1 VDGHRLA
8 LVIEDDDFE
17 EPARTV
23 STDVETAVSSVDD
36 ACGVADGALDVGVV
50 DAVLAGGARDLHL
63 CRLPCP
69 PDVTT

>member
-36 ACGVADGALDVGVV
+36 AYGVADGACSMSKSSTPCLR
-50 DAVLAGGARDLHL
+50 AASAISTCAGYPAH
-63 CRLPCP
+63 PM
-69 PDVTT
+69 